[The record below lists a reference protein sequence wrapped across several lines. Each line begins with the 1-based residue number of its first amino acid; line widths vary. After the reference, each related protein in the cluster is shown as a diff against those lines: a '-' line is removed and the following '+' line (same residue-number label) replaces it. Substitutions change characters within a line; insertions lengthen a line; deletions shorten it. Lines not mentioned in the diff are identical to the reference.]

1 MGILSRAICLPDDG
15 LWGGFV
21 EGRVEDHA
29 LRFCQPFAEKKEHLW
44 PYTHLQRAQ
53 RRQKVGAMLIKDIM
67 TPQPLTLTI
76 ENTVS
81 DALSVLKSR
90 KDIRHLPVTD
100 DEELVGIVSERD
112 LRSILGYLTAMSE
125 RGRVAEVDL
134 LHYSVDRIMTR
145 GVFTVRSDDPLIK
158 AARLFGER
166 KIGALPVVD
175 GKHLAGI
182 VSYTDLL
189 NRFVIPVMLSDCE
202 EVALGGALPLL
213 EEPPC

>member
-1 MGILSRAICLPDDG
+1 
-15 LWGGFV
+15 
-21 EGRVEDHA
+21 
-29 LRFCQPFAEKKEHLW
+29 
-44 PYTHLQRAQ
+44 
-53 RRQKVGAMLIKDIM
+53 MLIKDIM
-67 TPQPLTLTI
+67 TPQPLKLSV

-81 DALSVLKSR
+81 DALAVLKSR

-100 DEELVGIVSERD
+100 NEELVGIVSERD

-125 RGRVAEVDL
+125 RGRVEEADL

-145 GVFTVRSDDPLIK
+145 GVFTVTPDDSLMK

-175 GKHLAGI
+175 GKRLVGI

-189 NRFVIPVMLSDCE
+189 NRFVIPVMLADYE
-202 EVALGGALPLL
+202 EVELCEALPIL
-213 EEPPC
+213 EEPPF